1 MRKSAAKKA
10 LRTVQDGPLTRI
22 RKKIDLRFY
31 DLRVK
36 LHAWS
41 GRRKQ
46 PRKPQKM
53 KTARRN
59 ELLFCIVF
67 LAIPVTQM
75 LIFYFGVNFNS
86 IILAFKNYDA
96 TQHGFYWSGFYNLK
110 EVLRFLFTDPQM
122 AIAAK
127 NSAIMYFVSLLV
139 ATPLNLIFAYLVFK
153 KIPLAGFFRVVLFL
167 PAVISSVVLAF
178 VYQYAVDYFVPWLAE
193 VLFDKQ
199 IRLPTQVPSTAFWT
213 VIIYG
218 LWTGFGS
225 ALILYAGA
233 MARLPDSVL
242 EYGKLE
248 GIGAFTEFTKVII
261 PMIFPT
267 ITTFLVVGIAGFF
280 TNYGALYI
288 FYGAGASSD
297 MWTLGYYW
305 FTRVVNSTGA
315 IESYASYP
323 QAAAAGLVFT
333 AVCAPGTL
341 LVKHLLEKYGPE
353 AEY

>member
-1 MRKSAAKKA
+1 MRKNISKKE
-10 LRTVQDGPLTRI
+10 LRAEKDGPFTRLK
-22 RKKIDLRFY
+22 RKIGRSIY
-31 DLRVK
+31 DFRVK
-36 LHAWS
+36 LRERFGKPEQA
-41 GRRKQ
+41 
-46 PRKPQKM
+46 RKPKKM
-53 KTARRN
+53 KAARRN
-59 ELLFCIVF
+59 ELLFCIAF

-86 IILAFKNYDA
+86 IILAFKSYDA
-96 TQHGFYWSGFYNLK
+96 TQRVFHWSGFFNLK
-110 EVLRFLFTDPQM
+110 EVIKFLFTDPQM

-127 NSAIMYFVSLLV
+127 NSAIMYFVGLLV

-178 VYQYAVDYFVPWLAE
+178 VFRYAVDYFIPWLAE
-193 VLFDKQ
+193 TLFDKQ
-199 IRLPTQVPSTAFWT
+199 IRLPTQVPSTAFPV

-233 MARLPDSVL
+233 MARIPDSVL

-333 AVCAPGTL
+333 AVCAPITL
-341 LVKHLLEKYGPE
+341 LVKHLLEKYGPT